1 MPTLT
6 PRPLDASDR
15 DEALFVGRTD
25 ELQLAL
31 AALRHGLN
39 VLVLGPRGSGRTTFL
54 NACARA
60 LRKQEVHHKML
71 SAAIL
76 QSPLDLLD
84 RLAWELDP
92 PREEYDPPE
101 FMRVWDAV
109 KPWEGK
115 RRVLGA
121 PDGVLRAIRLL
132 RHKLEEKQGDAP
144 PNVVLLDDPSPE
156 ITHTLFGQARDEIW
170 ALPIV
175 WMVSGDKARSGD
187 LLKPPADSFFGRV
200 IELPVL
206 GDEQAETLLRRR
218 AGDELDTATLQRV
231 VQSAQGSPRRL
242 ILLASDAVLE
252 AELGTTSTGTIAH
265 ERRVDEILDELGLPA
280 RRLWDAL
287 LPMGQ
292 ASATD
297 ETLLKQLGWSRQ
309 RASQVFRQLA
319 DAGLVEAAQEQVE
332 RGRPRRVYRI
342 AGPKLQ

>member
-1 MPTLT
+1 MLP
-6 PRPLDASDR
+6 
-15 DEALFVGRTD
+15 E
-25 ELQLAL
+25 
-31 AALRHGLN
+31 
-39 VLVLGPRGSGRTTFL
+39 
-54 NACARA
+54 RA
-60 LRKQEVHHKML
+60 LRKQEVHHVVL
-71 SAAIL
+71 SAAIS

-84 RLAWELDP
+84 RLAWELDA
-92 PREEYDPPE
+92 PREEYEQPE
-101 FMRVWDAV
+101 FMRAFDAL
-109 KPWEGK
+109 KAWEGK

-121 PDGVLRAIRLL
+121 PDGVLRAIRRLH
-132 RHKLEEKQGDAP
+132 HKLEEKQGDSP
-144 PNVVLLDDPSPE
+144 PSVVLLDDPSPE

-175 WMVSGDKARSGD
+175 WMMSGDKARSGD

-218 AGDELDTATLQRV
+218 AGDELDTTTIQRV

-252 AELGTTSTGTIAH
+252 AELGTTSTGTSTIAH
-265 ERRVDEILDELGLPA
+265 ERRADQILDELGLPS

-287 LPMGQ
+287 IPMGQ

-332 RGRPRRVYRI
+332 RGRPRTVYRI

>member
-1 MPTLT
+1 MSTLT
-6 PRPLDASDR
+6 PRPLGSSNW
-15 DEALFVGRTD
+15 DEALFVGRAD
-25 ELQLAL
+25 ELRLAL
-31 AALRHGLN
+31 AALRHELN

-60 LRKQEVHHKML
+60 LRQQEVHHVWL
-71 SAAIL
+71 SGGIA

-84 RLAWELDP
+84 RLAYELEA
-92 PREEYDPPE
+92 PREEYELPE
-101 FMRVWDAV
+101 MLRALEAINTWR
-109 KPWEGK
+109 GK

-121 PDGVLRAIRLL
+121 PDGVLAAIQRLH
-132 RHKLEEKQGDAP
+132 RKLEEQQGDSP
-144 PNVVLLDDPSPE
+144 RTIVLLDDPSPE
-156 ITHTLFGQARDEIW
+156 ITHMLFGRARDEVW

-175 WMVSGDKARSGD
+175 WMVSGDKARAGD

-200 IELPVL
+200 IDLPAL
-206 GDEQAETLLRRR
+206 RDEQAQTLLRRR
-218 AGDELDTATLQRV
+218 AGDVLDTATLQSV

-265 ERRVDEILDELGLPA
+265 KRRADQILDQLGLPA

-287 LPMGQ
+287 VPMGQ

-297 ETLLKQLGWSRQ
+297 ETLLQQLGWSRQ

-332 RGRPRRVYRI
+332 RGRPRTVYRI